1 MKFQG
6 QNHPKMFVADNLD
19 ANRYSEMVGITR
31 SLFKN
36 SHFVIF
42 DLYGK
47 DYMQQSY
54 LDKLSFTF

>member
-1 MKFQG
+1 MKC
-6 QNHPKMFVADNLD
+6 
-19 ANRYSEMVGITR
+19 RYSEMVGITR
-31 SLFKN
+31 SLIKN